1 MDDRMSGILILM
13 RQESEQ
19 AEDQGNISAGAKVSK
34 SLKETEKGKYIF
46 SIRRSCC

>member
-1 MDDRMSGILILM
+1 MSGILILM
-13 RQESEQ
+13 RQESESEQ

-46 SIRRSCC
+46 SIPRSSCC